1 MFTHNRLR
9 FQSTVVELLIL
20 LEQHLDQGA
29 FNMMDIPHAA
39 SSPDISYISTA
50 SAPSL
55 RARDSTVSMASGRPS
70 YLAGE
75 EGGNVKVVV
84 RVRKFLPRG
93 MQRTWFICLPTG

>member
-1 MFTHNRLR
+1 
-9 FQSTVVELLIL
+9 
-20 LEQHLDQGA
+20 
-29 FNMMDIPHAA
+29 MDIPHAA

-55 RARDSTVSMASGRPS
+55 RARDSTASMASPRPS

-84 RVRKFLPRG
+84 RVRKFLPRELER
-93 MQRTWFICLPTG
+93 QAPCLIEMDPETQKTTIHPPLASTLDANSRKVYEEKSFV